1 MTDSGA
7 ARYLIIIT
15 TTALRTPSAGM
26 CSKGRIR
33 RPAHEPTIMSK
44 QKPAASAPPLTTVA
58 DVAPPVTRVAVVE
71 DNATF
76 RRFLV
81 DLIDG
86 TTGCHCV
93 AACRSA
99 EEALATIPAQHP
111 DVVLMDIRLPGMSG
125 IECVAKLK
133 EKVPQ
138 IDILMLTTYEESDL
152 IFESLRAGATG
163 YLLKN
168 MPPAELIN
176 AVVQARTG
184 GSPLSMRIARK
195 IVGHFQEIKKPQS
208 ETEALTKRE
217 QEILSL
223 LAKGFLYKEIA
234 DQLHI
239 SINTVR
245 VHVQKVYEKLHVHS
259 RSQAIMRFLGK

>member
-1 MTDSGA
+1 MKIKVSIVEDDFGTRENLLKVLQSA
-7 ARYLIIIT
+7 PELICLHGYPDGE
-15 TTALRTPSAGM
+15 TALR
-26 CSKGRIR
+26 
-33 RPAHEPTIMSK
+33 E
-44 QKPAASAPPLTTVA
+44 
-58 DVAPPVTRVAVVE
+58 
-71 DNATF
+71 
-76 RRFLV
+76 
-81 DLIDG
+81 
-86 TTGCHCV
+86 
-93 AACRSA
+93 
-99 EEALATIPAQHP
+99 IPRAIP

-133 EKVPQ
+133 EKLPKV
-138 IDILMLTTYEESDL
+138 DVLMLTTYEESDL

-176 AVVQARTG
+176 AVVQSHAG
-184 GSPLSMRIARK
+184 GSPISMRIARK
-195 IVGHFQEIKKPQS
+195 IVGHFQQIKTAKAGPDG
-208 ETEALTKRE
+208 LTKRE

-223 LAKGFLYKEIA
+223 LAKGYLYKEIA

-245 VHVQKVYEKLHVHS
+245 VHIQNVYEKLHVHS